1 MNVDVYNGYVKISC
15 VDNEGYVREYVTSN
29 EELLDF
35 MLEVFDGDRLEV
47 SELPNPLKSIML
59 NCVKGEFIQVSA
71 KPDILEEQL
80 KQYGLGNLYKYDGE
94 VFKFNFKILNHI
106 IYKK

>member
-1 MNVDVYNGYVKISC
+1 MAVFFYLGMYDT
-15 VDNEGYVREYVTSN
+15 TSYITIIFY
-29 EELLDF
+29 F
-35 MLEVFDGDRLEV
+35 MLEVFDGARLEI

-59 NCVKGEFIQVSA
+59 NCVKGEFIQASA

-94 VFKFNFKILNHI
+94 VFKFSFKILNHI

>member
-1 MNVDVYNGYVKISC
+1 MNVGVYNGYVKISC

-47 SELPNPLKSIML
+47 SELPNSLKSIML
-59 NCVKGEFIQVSA
+59 NCVKGEFIQASA

-80 KQYGLGNLYKYDGE
+80 KQYGLANLYKYDGE
-94 VFKFNFKILNHI
+94 VFKFSFKILNHI